1 MTDPK
6 ALARAIA
13 ARTKPRFIDTNP
25 KPKTLEER
33 LALAREI
40 AARTPPRFI
49 EIPRERGGGKIHYTE
64 EQLTAMRDGL
74 TAEQYRWKK
83 IRKWR
88 KAAQTGPDEPRPA
101 PPLAVMVGPR
111 IINQRRLPAFP
122 STNGLLEIARGW
134 SSYLSRYV
142 GRCGHHRLGCSGGAC
157 ISLRYCSCERAAA
170 SRINWLTEGRL
181 RVSRSR

>member
-101 PPLAVMVGPR
+101 PPLAVMVGPPDY
-111 IINQRRLPAFP
+111 QSTPP
-122 STNGLLEIARGW
+122 SRFSEHQWAIGNRSGLVFLSFSLCGPLRP
-134 SSYLSRYV
+134 SSA
-142 GRCGHHRLGCSGGAC
+142 GMF
-157 ISLRYCSCERAAA
+157 
-170 SRINWLTEGRL
+170 WGRL
-181 RVSRSR
+181 H